1 MYVPWVSQAFSLSLH
16 QEERKRDSNLVPNTS
31 LLAPGLGRRP
41 MERSWE
47 RGWCDSERGWW
58 RHFKT
63 WGNWKRTKVCQ
74 AGRYVSVTTEIIRS
88 ERNWRWFVFYCAGKA
103 EILNYLF
110 TYKLSFFFQNCT
122 SMKQN
127 FFSCFYSSIFREYDS
142 ARGNL
147 RHELQMLFSLL
158 LV

>member
-1 MYVPWVSQAFSLSLH
+1 MTTLQDMRQLKTNKGLSG
-16 QEERKRDSNLVPNTS
+16 RKICVGNYGDHSFRENLRMVRFFFPYS
-31 LLAPGLGRRP
+31 
-41 MERSWE
+41 
-47 RGWCDSERGWW
+47 
-58 RHFKT
+58 
-63 WGNWKRTKVCQ
+63 
-74 AGRYVSVTTEIIRS
+74 
-88 ERNWRWFVFYCAGKA
+88 AGKA
-103 EILNYLF
+103 EILNHPF